1 MNRVVSIYPPVGF
14 TQQGRRDNNEDYI
27 VPSLGRATHHDRF
40 FVVCDGVGGAQRG
53 EVASL
58 LAGESLLRFAKQHP
72 DAPVDSTFV
81 REALQYIEAAFDR
94 AIADEPDANLAGM
107 STTMTMLSLHERGVT
122 IAHVGD
128 SRVYHVRDNQ
138 ILHQTDDH
146 SLVNELVRTKQI
158 TPEEAT
164 THPRRNVI
172 TRAIQGGANPTT
184 ATVYVTQDVAP
195 DDYFFLCTDG
205 VLECIGTRQLLD
217 LLVGTVQ
224 SDQEKVKEILAC
236 CADGSR
242 DNYSGY
248 LIRVAEVAPLTSP
261 LIPDDEAPLLAPLAA
276 PTVQPMAEPVAVP
289 MTRSPEPEP
298 ADEPIPAPVAT
309 SWPTQSDV
317 HELVH
322 HTQEPAIEYASA
334 KGEPNGL
341 ENAPADENGSA
352 FQLLAEGDSEADE
365 RWRQAENRNWFRRL
379 FS

>member
-27 VPSLGRATHHDRF
+27 VPPLGRATHHDRF

-58 LAGESLLRFAKQHP
+58 IAGESLQRFAKQHP
-72 DAPVDSTFV
+72 TQPVDSTFV
-81 REALQYIEAAFDR
+81 REALHSIEAAFDR
-94 AIADEPDANLAGM
+94 AIADETEANLAGM
-107 STTMTMLSLHERGVT
+107 STTMTMLSLHDRGVT

-146 SLVNELVRTKQI
+146 SLVNELVRTRQI
-158 TPEEAT
+158 TPEEAA

-172 TRAIQGGANPTT
+172 TRAIQGSNSPTA

-205 VLECIGTRQLLD
+205 VLECIDAKQLTD
-217 LLVGTVQ
+217 LLADTVQ
-224 SDQEKVKEILAC
+224 SDQEKVKELLAR
-236 CADGSR
+236 CANGSR

-248 LIRVAEVAPLTSP
+248 LIRVADVAPLSAP
-261 LIPDDEAPLLAPLAA
+261 LIPDDEAPLVAPVAA
-276 PTVQPMAEPVAVP
+276 PMVQPISEPVAVP
-289 MTRSPEPEP
+289 LAMP
-298 ADEPIPAPVAT
+298 AEVAPVEIPAPAPVAT
-309 SWPTQSDV
+309 SWPMQSDM

-322 HTQEPAIEYASA
+322 HTEESAPGYASA
-334 KGEPNGL
+334 NGEQNGQD
-341 ENAPADENGSA
+341 NAATEENGSS
-352 FQLLAEGDSEADE
+352 FQLLAEGDTEADE